1 MSKFL
6 RFMLIFLS
14 IFSLNYAKETL
25 NFAVSKNVGPL
36 NPHLYSPNEMFAQNM
51 VYEGLVDYDKSGVI
65 PKLATS
71 WEIVDNGMTYVFHL
85 RKDAVFSNGEKFDA
99 NAVKSN
105 FDAIMNN
112 QKRHSWLE
120 LSNIIKGYEVKDDF
134 TFVLHIKHAYEP
146 TLRELALVRPFRF
159 IAPSAMID
167 GNTKDGIKQAIGTG
181 AYILTDSKLGVY
193 DKFVANKKHYEFKPK
208 YDEIIAKVIPD
219 PNTKVIALKTGEVD
233 LIYGNGQITL
243 DSFNDLKKDYP
254 TIISEPLL
262 TMNLALNSA
271 KFPTSYLSVRK
282 ALNMILDKDEINKKV
297 FYNTQKKADFLFNP
311 NSNGANLDVKAY
323 EFDVKKANEI
333 LEKDG
338 WILKENLRYKNDKP
352 LNLELV
358 YIGSDAAQ
366 KAIAEIFQ
374 ANAKKIGANVELVAQ
389 ESTIFYKRQKNG
401 TFDLIFNNTWG
412 APYDPVAFLASMRA
426 PSHADFAAQSGLK
439 NKPQIDEKI
448 TEILSTL
455 DENAKNLLVKEVLTI
470 LHNEAVYVPIS
481 YMTDQIVYRKN
492 VKGVSSDIV
501 KYNIKFWDFY
511 PAKR

>member
-1 MSKFL
+1 MSYVL
-6 RFMLIFLS
+6 RFLLILVFA
-14 IFSLNYAKETL
+14 FSLNFAKDTL

-65 PKLATS
+65 PKLASS
-71 WEIVDNGMTYVFHL
+71 WEILDDGITYVFHL
-85 RKDAVFSNGEKFDA
+85 RKDVLFSNGEKFDA
-99 NAVKSN
+99 NAVKMN

-120 LSNIIKGYEVKDDF
+120 LSNIIKSYEAKDDF
-134 TFVLHIKHAYEP
+134 TFVLHINHAYEP

-167 GNTKDGIKQAIGTG
+167 NNTKDGIKEPIGTG
-181 AYILTDSKLGVY
+181 AYILKDSKLGVY
-193 DKFVANKKHYEFKPK
+193 DRFEANKKHYAFKPK
-208 YDEIIAKVIPD
+208 YDEIFAKVIPD

-243 DSFNDLKKDYP
+243 DSFNDLKKEYP
-254 TIISEPLL
+254 TIISEPLF
-262 TMNLALNSA
+262 TTSLALNSA
-271 KFPTSYLSVRK
+271 KFPTSNLSVRK
-282 ALNMILDKDEINKKV
+282 ALNIILDKDEINKKV
-297 FYNTQKKADFLFNP
+297 FYETQKKADFLFSP
-311 NSNGANLDVKAY
+311 NLSGANLNVKAY
-323 EFDVKKANEI
+323 EFDIKKANEI

-338 WILKENLRYKNDKP
+338 WILNKDIRYKDDKP

-366 KAIAEIFQ
+366 KAIAEILQ
-374 ANAKKIGANVELVAQ
+374 ANAKKIGANIELIAQ

-401 TFDLIFNNTWG
+401 TFNLIFNNTWG
-412 APYDPVAFLASMRA
+412 APYDPVAFLASMRF
-426 PSHADFAAQSGLK
+426 PSHADFAAQSGLV
-439 NKPQIDEKI
+439 NKAEIDAKI

-455 DENAKNLLVKEVLTI
+455 DENLKNILIKEVLTT
-470 LHNEAVYVPIS
+470 LHDEAIYIPIS
-481 YMTDQIVYRKN
+481 YVTDQIVYEKN
-492 VKGVSSDIV
+492 VGGVSSDIV